1 MKFSRVLPRLDP
13 QGLGR
18 KEKLKGIIKPLVL
31 RREAF
36 FVGKMTV
43 IKSIKEMQAYSES
56 LRLLEKKLAFVPTMG
71 YFHEGH
77 LALMK
82 EAKKMADCVVVS
94 IYVNPTQ
101 FGPKED
107 FSKYPRDLDRD
118 LKMAESVNADVIF
131 YSPDDEMYPANYQT
145 YVNVERVT
153 RNLCGITRPGHFR
166 GVTTI
171 CLKLFNIVKPH
182 FAIFGKKDFQQYT
195 AVKQMVTD
203 LNLDLQIIG
212 LSIVREADG
221 LAMSSR
227 NVYLKG
233 NERQSALTLIGG
245 IKLAQNLYAS
255 GERKAKVIIRE
266 VEKLIKNTDYT
277 DIDYIKICDTKTL
290 EDVDDIKSEAVIAL
304 AVKVGATR
312 LIDNHVFGEELKA

>member
-1 MKFSRVLPRLDP
+1 
-13 QGLGR
+13 
-18 KEKLKGIIKPLVL
+18 
-31 RREAF
+31 
-36 FVGKMTV
+36 VGKMKV
-43 IKSIKEMQAYSES
+43 IKSIREMQTSSES
-56 LRLLEKKLAFVPTMG
+56 LRLLGKKIAFVPTMG

-82 EAKKMADCVVVS
+82 EARKMADCVVVS

-107 FSKYPRDLDRD
+107 FTKYPRDFDRD
-118 LKMAESVNADVIF
+118 LKMAESVQADVIF
-131 YSPDDEMYPANYQT
+131 YPPNDEMYPANYQT
-145 YVNVERVT
+145 YVDVEKVT
-153 RNLCGITRPGHFR
+153 RNLCGISRPGHFR

-195 AVKQMVTD
+195 AIKRMIAD

-212 LSIVREADG
+212 LATVREADG

-233 NERQSALTLIGG
+233 SERQSALTLVDGL
-245 IKLAQNLYAS
+245 KLAQNLYSS
-255 GERKAKVIIRE
+255 GERKAKVIIKA
-266 VEKLIKNTDYT
+266 VEKLIKSVEHTN
-277 DIDYIKICDTKTL
+277 IDYIKICDATTL
-290 EDVDDIKSEAVIAL
+290 EDVDEIKTEAVIAL
-304 AVKVGATR
+304 AIKVGATR

>member
-1 MKFSRVLPRLDP
+1 MH
-13 QGLGR
+13 
-18 KEKLKGIIKPLVL
+18 KLK
-31 RREAF
+31 
-36 FVGKMTV
+36 V
-43 IKSIKEMQAYSES
+43 INSIVEMQTYSES
-56 LRLLEKKLAFVPTMG
+56 LRLLGKKIAFVPTMG

-77 LALMK
+77 LALMR
-82 EAKKMADCVVVS
+82 EAKKIADCVVVS

-107 FSKYPRDLDRD
+107 LSKYPRDFDRD
-118 LKMAESVNADVIF
+118 LKMAEGVNAHVIF
-131 YSPDDEMYPANYQT
+131 FPPDKEMYPDNYQT
-145 YVNVERVT
+145 YINVERVT
-153 RNLCGITRPGHFR
+153 QKLCGISRPTHFR

-182 FAIFGKKDFQQYT
+182 FAIFGKKDFQQYI
-195 AVKQMVTD
+195 AIKRMVTD

-212 LSIVREADG
+212 LPTVREADG

-233 NERQSALTLIGG
+233 NERSFALALIGSL
-245 IKLAQNLYAS
+245 KLAQNLYAA
-255 GERKAKVIIRE
+255 GERKAAVITRE
-266 VEKLIKNTDYT
+266 VEKIIKGADSTN
-277 DIDYIKICDTKTL
+277 IDYIKICDTTNL
-290 EDVDDIKSEAVIAL
+290 EDVDEIQSQAVIAL

>member
-1 MKFSRVLPRLDP
+1 MK
-13 QGLGR
+13 
-18 KEKLKGIIKPLVL
+18 
-31 RREAF
+31 
-36 FVGKMTV
+36 V

-56 LRLLEKKLAFVPTMG
+56 LRLAGKKIAFVPTMG

-107 FSKYPRDLDRD
+107 LSKYPRDFDRD
-118 LKMAESVNADVIF
+118 LKMAESVNTDVIF
-131 YSPDDEMYPANYQT
+131 YPPDKEMYPDNYQT
-145 YVNVERVT
+145 YINVERVT
-153 RNLCGITRPGHFR
+153 QNLCGISRPGHFR

-182 FAIFGKKDFQQYT
+182 FAILGKKDFQQYT
-195 AVKQMVTD
+195 VIKLMVTN

-212 LSIVREADG
+212 LATVREADG

-227 NVYLKG
+227 NIYLKG
-233 NERQSALTLIGG
+233 TERSSALTLVGG
-245 IKLAQNLYAS
+245 LKLAQSIYSS
-255 GERKAKVIIRE
+255 GERKSKTIITE
-266 VEKLIKNTDYT
+266 VEKLIKSVDYT
-277 DIDYIKICDTKTL
+277 DIDYIKICDAATL
-290 EDVDDIKSEAVIAL
+290 EDVDEIQSQAVIAL
-304 AVKVGATR
+304 AVKIGATR